1 MKYIIECGGCGREIT
16 RYYLPEIVFCHDCGE
31 AYVVDTWREVETRKY
46 HRSEVTQACQ

>member
-46 HRSEVTQACQ
+46 RRSEVKET